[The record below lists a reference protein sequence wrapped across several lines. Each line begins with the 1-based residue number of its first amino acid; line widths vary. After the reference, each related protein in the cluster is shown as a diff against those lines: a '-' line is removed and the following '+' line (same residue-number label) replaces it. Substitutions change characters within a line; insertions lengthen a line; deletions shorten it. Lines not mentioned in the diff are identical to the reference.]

1 MPPRLGWRITAA
13 LLPLGLGILGLM
25 SNVSDWRSAETLGQ
39 HVAAAGV
46 IAYGPLGVIAA
57 ILLLLGKPLGRTV
70 LVWFSATAT
79 MVGGLAPVAW
89 GGQSIGIGLLAAFSS
104 AIFCAGAIW
113 AASVAIPNT
122 PAPGA

>member
-1 MPPRLGWRITAA
+1 
-13 LLPLGLGILGLM
+13 M

-46 IAYGPLGVIAA
+46 IAYGPLGVVAA
-57 ILLLLGKPLGRTV
+57 ILLLLGRPLGRTV

-89 GGQSIGIGLLAAFSS
+89 GGQSIGIGLLAPFSS

-113 AASVAIPNT
+113 AASVAIPNA